1 MRTGIKVSLVE
12 EAIAAAYGAPIGEVR
27 NARMLNGNLP
37 EVLELAATGR
47 LAEARMK
54 LFHPLGFMLASPVET
69 VEEALERFSTEVA
82 EEGLAGPVIKEAQ
95 LEDKYDGIRAQI
107 HCGSPEHPGRVALF
121 SRSRED
127 MTASFPELVEAFAGF
142 EQAAGAGRR
151 NPGLEQQ
158 GRTALCPSP
167 LCRRGWGASE

>member
-27 NARMLNGNLP
+27 HARMLNGNLP

-69 VEEALERFSTEVA
+69 VEEALQRFSTEVA
-82 EEGLAGPVIKEAQ
+82 EEARSP
-95 LEDKYDGIRAQI
+95 
-107 HCGSPEHPGRVALF
+107 SPEAARTARSSKKRNWKISTMASGRRFTVARPSILGGWRSSPGR
-121 SRSRED
+121 
-127 MTASFPELVEAFAGF
+127 
-142 EQAAGAGRR
+142 GRI
-151 NPGLEQQ
+151 
-158 GRTALCPSP
+158 
-167 LCRRGWGASE
+167 